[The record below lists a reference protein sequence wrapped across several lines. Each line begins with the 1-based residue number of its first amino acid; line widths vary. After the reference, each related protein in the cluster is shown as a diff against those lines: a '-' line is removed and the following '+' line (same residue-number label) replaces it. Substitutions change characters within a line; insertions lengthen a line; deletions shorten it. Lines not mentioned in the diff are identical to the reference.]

1 MDVVLFGPPGAG
13 KGTQAEHI
21 CSILGIT
28 HVSTGD
34 LFRNLDKDSEVGK
47 LAKSYMDDGQ
57 LVPDDVTVRVLAE
70 RLKDDDVQSG
80 VLLDGFPRTI
90 NQCDE
95 LEKWMTPRNRN
106 IDLVIAFDI
115 TDKEIMRRLTNR
127 RMCRG
132 CGRSFHLIFVPPAVE
147 NVCDDCGASLYQRGS
162 DVSEKIQDRI
172 DGYYTW
178 TLPMLEYL
186 EKKEISI
193 LKIDGMG
200 SPKAVSELLTN
211 ALKNQG

>member
-13 KGTQAEHI
+13 KGTQAAHI

-34 LFRNLDKDSEVGK
+34 LFRNLDPESEVGK
-47 LAKSYMDDGQ
+47 LAKGYMDAGQ
-57 LVPDDVTVRVLAE
+57 LVPDEVTVRVLAE
-70 RLKDDDVQSG
+70 RLKDEDVQSG

-132 CGRSFHLIFVPPAVE
+132 CGASFHLIFVPPSKE
-147 NVCDDCGASLYQRGS
+147 NTCDHCGAELFQRGS
-162 DVSEKIQDRI
+162 DVPEKIQERI

-178 TLPMLEYL
+178 TLPMLDYL
-186 EKKEISI
+186 DKKNISI
-193 LKIDGMG
+193 LKVDGMG
-200 SPKAVSELLTN
+200 SPKSVSESLSASLN
-211 ALKNQG
+211 A

>member
-13 KGTQAEHI
+13 KGTQAAHI

-34 LFRNLDKDSEVGK
+34 LFRNLDPQSEVGK
-47 LAKSYMDDGQ
+47 LAKGYMDAGQ
-57 LVPDDVTVRVLAE
+57 LVPDEVTVRVLAE
-70 RLKDDDVQSG
+70 RLKDEDVQSG

-95 LEKWMTPRNRN
+95 LEKWMTPRDRK

-132 CGRSFHLIFVPPAVE
+132 CGASFHLIFVPPAKE
-147 NVCDDCGASLYQRGS
+147 NTCDHCGANLFQRGS
-162 DVSEKIQDRI
+162 DVPEKIQERI

-186 EKKEISI
+186 DKKGISI
-193 LKIDGMG
+193 LKVDGMG
-200 SPKAVSELLTN
+200 SPKSVSKSLSTSLQ
-211 ALKNQG
+211 A